1 MALSLNK
8 CNNILNS
15 TDEENKVSIKDH
27 EKTSINISTQLSDS
41 FSSFDTSN
49 MEDVSL
55 SNHEFDVEEP
65 SSKKK
70 KKKKKKKNEEEEKKK
85 KTTKLFRLRVVKE
98 VNVTV
103 A

>member
-27 EKTSINISTQLSDS
+27 EKTSINFSTQLSNS

-70 KKKKKKKNEEEEKKK
+70 KKKKKKKKNKKENNQIVQ
-85 KTTKLFRLRVVKE
+85 TLRD
-98 VNVTV
+98 
-103 A
+103 

>member
-27 EKTSINISTQLSDS
+27 EKTSINISTQLSNS

-70 KKKKKKKNEEEEKKK
+70 KKKKKKMKKMKKK
-85 KTTKLFRLRVVKE
+85 ENNQIVQTSRG
-98 VNVTV
+98 
-103 A
+103 